1 MEINIWAVIAATIG
15 AFLLSGVWYG
25 IFGAA
30 MAKLQKG
37 ADASMPPWKIA
48 VELLRSLT
56 IVLLFAF
63 LLPQLQ
69 AYDWQTVLSYAFL
82 LWIAFPGT
90 LLVGSIIHEN
100 VPIKLA
106 VIHAGD
112 WLVKLVFIAL
122 VVGLWR

>member
-1 MEINIWAVIAATIG
+1 MEVNIWAVIAATVG
-15 AFLLSGVWYG
+15 AFVLSGVWYG
-25 IFGAA
+25 VFGAE
-30 MAKLQKG
+30 MAKLQKD
-37 ADASMPPWKIA
+37 ADTGMPPWKIV

-69 AYDWQTVLSYAFL
+69 VSDWQTILSYAFL

-100 VPIKLA
+100 VPVKLA
-106 VIHAGD
+106 IIHAGD
-112 WLVKLVFIAL
+112 WLLKLVFIAL
-122 VVGLWR
+122 IVGLWR

>member
-1 MEINIWAVIAATIG
+1 MDVNIWAVAGATIG
-15 AFLLSGVWYG
+15 AFVLSGVWYG
-25 IFGAA
+25 IFGAT
-30 MAKLQKG
+30 MAKLQKN
-37 ADASMPPWKIA
+37 ADTSMPLWKVV

-69 AYDWQTVLSYAFL
+69 VSDWQTIISYAFL
-82 LWIAFPGT
+82 FWIAFPGT

-100 VPIKLA
+100 VPVKLA
-106 VIHAGD
+106 TIHAGD
-112 WLVKLVFIAL
+112 WFVKLVFIAL

>member
-1 MEINIWAVIAATIG
+1 MDMNIWAVVAATVG
-15 AFLLSGVWYG
+15 AFVLSGVWYG
-25 IFGAA
+25 VFGGA
-30 MAKLQKG
+30 MAKLQKN
-37 ADASMPPWKIA
+37 ADTSMPPWKVV

-56 IVLLFAF
+56 IALLFAV

-69 AYDWQTVLSYAFL
+69 AADLQSILSYALL

-100 VPIKLA
+100 VPAKLA
-106 VIHAGD
+106 LIHAGD
-112 WLVKLVFIAL
+112 WLVKLAFVAA